1 MTIIFTWM
9 LESRG
14 EAGIGKKN
22 DASLESLISTSD
34 EKRVMKCVVR
44 ARDEQE
50 GLWGKKM
57 VAQKVNEY
65 QNLK

>member
-14 EAGIGKKN
+14 EAGIGKKM

-44 ARDEQE
+44 ARDEQGRSLGEEDGSTE
-50 GLWGKKM
+50 G
-57 VAQKVNEY
+57 Q
-65 QNLK
+65 